1 MLCQPKLLLR
11 IRPCLWHGRT
21 SSTADAVLLPLA
33 TLDLRFKLHCDL
45 RSCAEGSCALDVIS
59 LQILFVFP
67 ASYNFSPEGH
77 NARLRA
83 ITKGGGKNVVTVALS
98 SDALGAM
105 STEFA
110 IEARPLRGRTSS
122 VTASPCHLPLQ
133 GKASLRIEILCQHN
147 VGRSNYRR
155 YNNI

>member
-1 MLCQPKLLLR
+1 MIFDQVRKAR
-11 IRPCLWHGRT
+11 GT
-21 SSTADAVLLPLA
+21 
-33 TLDLRFKLHCDL
+33 
-45 RSCAEGSCALDVIS
+45 LDVIS

-122 VTASPCHLPLQ
+122 VTASPCHLPLK

-147 VGRSNYRR
+147 VGKAKVHSDHQNAPSRLTPAVGAALS
-155 YNNI
+155 